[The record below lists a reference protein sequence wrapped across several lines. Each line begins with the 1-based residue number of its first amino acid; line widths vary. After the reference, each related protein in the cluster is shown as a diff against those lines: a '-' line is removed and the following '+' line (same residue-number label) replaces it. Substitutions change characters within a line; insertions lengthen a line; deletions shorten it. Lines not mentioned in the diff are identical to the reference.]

1 MNVCGEYYPYEAGCT
16 GLNAVLLNEN
26 IWVKK
31 LGNKYDETLADA
43 VTGESFTNESHNE
56 MIKKVSQVHDAF
68 T

>member
-16 GLNAVLLNEN
+16 GLNAVLLN
-26 IWVKK
+26 IFVKK
-31 LGNKYDETLADA
+31 LENKYDETLADA
-43 VTGESFTNESHNE
+43 VTGKSFTNESHNE